1 MKPMRIAAIT
11 LTVLAVLSLTW
22 GENGLSAQD
31 ESPASPSEVTAQL
44 LLNPDM
50 EGAFIAY
57 GPTFLD
63 GVCRVA
69 DKWYRFGDT
78 DPRPCWMDAREFAHD
93 VMHTDWV
100 EKIKGE
106 TSQVIISTNAYTAG
120 IYQRVTTGVTPGL
133 PYGFNAA
140 MMTIYESSAGPPQP
154 GHMIKQVGMDPAGG
168 TNPNAGTVVW
178 SEPSDQDYGW
188 DLLRRTAV
196 VATSNTMTVF
206 IRVIADAP
214 SSGWPYVNQSYLDG
228 ALLAQ
233 TATAWISA
241 PEIAASETFV
251 VTWGAAASPGGELWA
266 YDVQWQD
273 QADGVWHDWI
283 QWVPPKKN
291 LTSSATFTGKLG
303 HEYKFRVRAWQYYA
317 DAANYLYSPW
327 WETETLI
334 GGAQLV
340 GKVRG
345 NGPYAFAWASVSIV
359 GTPYTTVS
367 RQDGTYQMWVEP
379 MADQHQVAISNPLWL
394 SPEPVHGVT
403 FGPLETVTLDWTLR
417 PPDDAVANGQFEE
430 ALTTGWNPISE
441 PILVTDPVHTGEGAA
456 MLGGQAADVR
466 ASGYSVGLEQ
476 TVSLAQSWNPN
487 LSFWYRP
494 ETDDGDDVFS
504 VTLTVNG
511 EDLTFSPSLDGDGW
525 QHQWYSLGVGE
536 DYFTGPVTVRFEL
549 WNDGDESDTT
559 VYLDEVSLG
568 RTPGGPFKFYFPI
581 IRK

>member
-1 MKPMRIAAIT
+1 MKPTRIAAIT

-22 GENGLSAQD
+22 GGNGLSAQD
-31 ESPASPSEVTAQL
+31 ESPASLNEVTAQL

-63 GVCRVA
+63 GACKVA
-69 DKWYRFGDT
+69 DKWSRFGDT

-106 TSQVIISTNAYTAG
+106 TSQVVISTEPYAAG
-120 IYQRVTTGVTPGL
+120 IYQKVGVTEGL
-133 PYGFNAA
+133 PYGFHAA
-140 MMTIYESSAGPPQP
+140 MMTIYQTSYGPPQP
-154 GHMIKQVGMDPAGG
+154 GHMIKQVGIDPSGG
-168 TNPNAGTVVW
+168 SNPNAATVVW

-196 VATSNTMTVF
+196 IATDEIMTVF
-206 IRVIADAP
+206 IRVIADDP
-214 SSGWPYVNQSYLDG
+214 GDWPYVNQSYLDA

-233 TATAWISA
+233 TATPWISA
-241 PEIAASETFV
+241 PEITPNATFV

-273 QADGVWHDWI
+273 EADGVWHDWI
-283 QWVPPKKN
+283 QWVPPQKN
-291 LTSSATFTGKLG
+291 LTSSATFSGALG
-303 HEYKFRVRAWQYYA
+303 HQYKFRVRAWQYYA
-317 DAANYLYSPW
+317 DAANYLFSPW

-334 GGAQLV
+334 GGPQLV

-345 NGPYAFAWASVSIV
+345 NGPYAFAGASVSIV
-359 GTPYTTVS
+359 GTSYTTMS
-367 RQDGTYQMWVEP
+367 HQDGTYQLWVEP
-379 MADQHQVAISNPLWL
+379 MSDPHQVAISNPLWL

-403 FGPLETVTLDWTLR
+403 FGPLETVSLDWTLR
-417 PPDDAVANGQFEE
+417 PPDDAVENGQFEE
-430 ALTTGWNPISE
+430 ALTTGWNLISA
-441 PILVTDPVHTGEGAA
+441 PTVVTDPVHTGEGAA
-456 MLGGQAADVR
+456 MLGGP
-466 ASGYSVGLEQ
+466 GTVGVEQ
-476 TVSLAQSWNPN
+476 TVSLTHSWNPN
-487 LSFWYRP
+487 LSFWYLP
-494 ETDDGDDVFS
+494 QSSGGDDVFT
-504 VTLTVNG
+504 VTLNVAG
-511 EDLTFSPSLDGDGW
+511 ESQTIPVSLDGDGW
-525 QHQWYSLGVGE
+525 QRQWYSLGVGE

-549 WNDGDESDTT
+549 SSDGEEPATA